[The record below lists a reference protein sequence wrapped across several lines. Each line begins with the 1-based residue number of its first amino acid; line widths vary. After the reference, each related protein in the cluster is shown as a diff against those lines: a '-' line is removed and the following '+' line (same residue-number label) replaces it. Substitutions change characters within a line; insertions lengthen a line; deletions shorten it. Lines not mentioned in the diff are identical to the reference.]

1 MFFFLLA
8 MISYF
13 SSLVVF
19 SSIVSYF
26 YPAFAQT
33 PSQPASTVIE
43 CDAQTVR
50 RGSYSYPTATTSIDD
65 NDDDNSADG
74 YYVPGNE
81 YSGIQDNH
89 YRAGGAVE
97 LELEVEV
104 EVEVCASRLPSNL
117 LVGSHIPV
125 VFPAPIIPAM
135 STPPTTMHIPIP
147 FLVPIP
153 ILHIV
158 PIPLPWL
165 LPSWAF
171 HAGRPPYPILSR
183 SNISSLLPLLPSAP
197 TTSVRRAGPVHHRTT
212 DDCLAF
218 GASDGQQQDTL
229 FSSDEY
235 HDDAELGEMGPSD
248 HEVQVLQGFG
258 PKLSYDWAK
267 AAIKREVP
275 AIPTFRRGTHDS
287 PIHPPDVG
295 FERKRRRQEE
305 VTPPLESIAKGY
317 KLVTSAGQ
325 NVKKFKVDDVCTG
338 GSRQKS
344 VQTKGTMALRARSWP
359 VNDGARARGH
369 TTPRHP
375 TGTSTVG
382 RLRASYSSPTSPPVL
397 GRSAGTHF
405 RRSAP
410 RTRQVRT
417 SKSPRSVCSIS
428 TSTSNPS
435 SSRWHGQVPIRRKR
449 SRPRSLSPL
458 EHAQRGQSKRRRL
471 TRTRELAIYQHKSP
485 SSTSHDPGLGGVVCA
500 GSSDEEPTRDSPVTT
515 SALPTPGLCGTG
527 SSASDVGREAVLVTP
542 VTDKMAASVD
552 VGYTPRPWVRQQMS
566 SKVPPPTSA
575 ITSGQPLPRAPRS
588 MKHTARRDAPAPLT
602 LTNESFIADIKG
614 LRHLAPTPIS
624 ETAKSSTLSSP
635 SALQS
640 MPIAG
645 LTVQERA
652 ELRSFVSQYPD
663 GLAEVDTPQSPRS
676 PISPAS
682 SKFPIASPPVSPV
695 APTFP
700 SSVTASR
707 KVPKGFRRRATSA
720 SAATADLSRRRESLG
735 SGSGADAS
743 SAISPTSSG
752 AKATQGEQTK
762 RLSEHRIKKYRRL
775 LYHLNM
781 PPPARDT
788 KSTDSL
794 QSRRYDLVV
803 YLLNALG
810 MDKMPRTFAT
820 PSPEAMPVT
829 LSSPVSSGPEDK
841 STILPSLTG
850 KPSSLLRPSTAKHLT
865 RSTIAALVKVF
876 VNTSEPINVLAR
888 YLKVD
893 HLSPREK
900 RRAMACLDAYAAW
913 RDGVQRRVDRRL
925 EDALAFDGR
934 TESNKKRKRTI
945 AERSE
950 INLSMGILG
959 SDVAAV
965 MATERMK
972 SRSGTKAV
980 QMDRVAVTV
989 EAEGLLSESV
999 VHGDGNEDGD
1009 GDASGWYDLAVA
1021 HMVSSE
1027 TCSSSRSI

>member
-117 LVGSHIPV
+117 LVVLRTLSCYDLISHLSYPC
-125 VFPAPIIPAM
+125 FRLPLPHPYGERAL
-135 STPPTTMHIPIP
+135 STIVRPTTVSPSALQMDNSRIHCSQATNTTMMQSLEKWALRWYGTGMSL
-147 FLVPIP
+147 FAGLGYGGGGVFTRTGGAFQRVEVKSNKV
-153 ILHIV
+153 H
-158 PIPLPWL
+158 PLPL
-165 LPSWAF
+165 HSAF
-171 HAGRPPYPILSR
+171 FLSKL
-183 SNISSLLPLLPSAP
+183 SS
-197 TTSVRRAGPVHHRTT
+197 
-212 DDCLAF
+212 
-218 GASDGQQQDTL
+218 
-229 FSSDEY
+229 
-235 HDDAELGEMGPSD
+235 PSD

-485 SSTSHDPGLGGVVCA
+485 SSTSHDPGLGSVVCA
-500 GSSDEEPTRDSPVTT
+500 GSSDEEPTRDSLVKT

-542 VTDKMAASVD
+542 VTEKMAASVD

-566 SKVPPPTSA
+566 SNVPPPTPA
-575 ITSGQPLPRAPRS
+575 ITSGQPLPRAPGS

-614 LRHLAPTPIS
+614 LRHLAPTQTS

-635 SALQS
+635 SALHP
-640 MPIAG
+640 MPLAG

-695 APTFP
+695 APTCP
-700 SSVTASR
+700 TSVTAAK

-743 SAISPTSSG
+743 STISPASSS

-1027 TCSSSRSI
+1027 TRSSSRSI